1 MNRRDFLLGTSMAGA
16 FAASR
21 SAWGQTPNRDPAKLA
36 RIAIMSL
43 SFQPI
48 LKNANMENAGV
59 NAGANLPADQPQLPR
74 TLDLM
79 DIGQVFADKWG
90 VHNVEMQHTHFPSTE
105 EAWLK
110 DFKAK
115 LAQTKSRV

>member
-1 MNRRDFLLGTSMAGA
+1 MERRDFLIGIASATGIAATARRAGA
-16 FAASR
+16 
-21 SAWGQTPNRDPAKLA
+21 QTPKADPAKLA

-48 LKNANMENAGV
+48 LKNANMEAALPNP
-59 NAGANLPADQPQLPR
+59 GANLPPDQPQLPR

-79 DIGQVFADKWG
+79 DIGQAFADKWG

-105 EAWLK
+105 QAWLN
-110 DFKAK
+110 DFKVRLAK
-115 LAQTKSRV
+115 